1 MTLGMWL
8 TLTLG
13 LVVGAAVATIFD
25 RVRWGSGILKIDRSN
40 PDAPKYRFEVDKL
53 ENLDKRKGFLLKV
66 ENNADLSQ
74 K

>member
-1 MTLGMWL
+1 MTLEMWL
-8 TLTLG
+8 IHALG
-13 LVVGAAVATIFD
+13 LVIGAAVATIFD
-25 RVRWGSGILKIDRSN
+25 RVRWGSGTLKIDKSN

>member
-8 TLTLG
+8 TMTIG

-25 RVRWGSGILKIDRSN
+25 RVRWGSGTLKIDKSN